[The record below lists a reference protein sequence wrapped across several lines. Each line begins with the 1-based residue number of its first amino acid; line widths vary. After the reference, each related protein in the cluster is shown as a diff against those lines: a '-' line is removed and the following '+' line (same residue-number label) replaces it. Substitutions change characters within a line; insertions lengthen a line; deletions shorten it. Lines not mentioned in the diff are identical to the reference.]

1 MIERE
6 RRREKEREISRERK
20 KELVV
25 EPMSVRIIMCMD

>member
-6 RRREKEREISRERK
+6 KEREREIEISRERK

-25 EPMSVRIIMCMD
+25 EPMSVHIILCMD